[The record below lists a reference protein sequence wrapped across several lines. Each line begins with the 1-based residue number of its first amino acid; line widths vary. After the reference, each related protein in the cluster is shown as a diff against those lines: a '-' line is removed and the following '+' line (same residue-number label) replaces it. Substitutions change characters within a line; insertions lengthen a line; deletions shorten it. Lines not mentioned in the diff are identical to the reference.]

1 MELYTFRHAESA
13 NNANPLVQRIEDP
26 PLTEWGRRQAG
37 RMARWLPSIDSDLLI
52 TSPFRRALETS
63 RFAQEE
69 LGLLPNIWTE
79 LHEQGGLCQRQ
90 RPSLFPRSSGHDPR
104 GNLPG
109 VSRLTAASS
118 GCC

>member
-26 PLTEWGRRQAG
+26 PLTERGRRQAG

-79 LHEQGGLCQRQ
+79 LHEQGGA
-90 RPSLFPRSSGHDPR
+90 
-104 GNLPG
+104 
-109 VSRLTAASS
+109 VSAATAKPLSAVERA
-118 GCC
+118 